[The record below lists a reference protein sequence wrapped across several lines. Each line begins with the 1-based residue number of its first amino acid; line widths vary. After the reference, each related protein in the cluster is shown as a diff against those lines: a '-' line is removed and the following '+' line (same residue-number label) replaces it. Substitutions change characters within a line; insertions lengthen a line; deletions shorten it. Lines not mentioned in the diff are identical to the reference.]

1 MVPGVKRALTV
12 CALLLGVWLGIQY
25 VLPTVFPFLM
35 GTALALAAEPG
46 VKFLR
51 ERFRFPR
58 AVGAAFCVSVVFA
71 AIAAALAAGLALIFR
86 ELGALSGVLP
96 AMAEAV
102 RTGIDALQGWL
113 TALSQRAP
121 ESLRPA
127 LEGTVAAFFSGG
139 TALLSRGVEF
149 LLGLAGGIL
158 RHVPD
163 SALSLGTAVIS
174 GYMISAR
181 LPSLK
186 KRIAG
191 FLSREKFK
199 KLRRSLGKMKSACLG
214 WLLSQVKLAG
224 LTLVILTLGFLLL
237 RITYAPLWAMAVA
250 LVDAF
255 PVLGTG
261 TVLIPWAMVC
271 FILGDGGRAVGLL
284 GLYAVASLTRSAM
297 EPRLVGRQLGLDP
310 LTTLLAL
317 YAGYRF
323 WGLTGMLLSPLLA
336 VTLRSLLPA
345 ADSETPRADR

>member
-1 MVPGVKRALTV
+1 MYPGVKRALRV
-12 CALLLGVWLGIQY
+12 CVLVLGAWLGIQY
-25 VLPTVFPFLM
+25 VLPIAFPFLL

-46 VKFLR
+46 VKYLQT
-51 ERFRFPR
+51 RFRFPR
-58 AVGAAFCVSVVFA
+58 ALGAAFCVSVVFLS
-71 AIAAALAAGLALIFR
+71 ILAGLISLLALVFR
-86 ELGALSGVLP
+86 ELGALSGILP

-102 RTGIDALQGWL
+102 RTGIDALRNWL
-113 TALSQRAP
+113 SSLAGRAP

-127 LEGTVAAFFSGG
+127 LEGSVTAFFSGG
-139 TALLSRGVEF
+139 TALLSKGVDF

-186 KRIAG
+186 KRFSAL
-191 FLSREKFK
+191 LSREKLK
-199 KLRRSLGKMKSACLG
+199 KLRASIRKMKDACLG
-214 WLLSQVKLAG
+214 WLLAQVKLAG
-224 LTLVILTLGFLLL
+224 MTLIILTAGFLLL
-237 RITYAPLWAMAVA
+237 RITYAPLWALAVA

-261 TVLIPWAMVC
+261 TVLIPWALVC
-271 FILGDGGRAVGLL
+271 FIQGDGGRAVGLL

-297 EPRLVGRQLGLDP
+297 EPKLVGQHLGLDP

-323 WGLTGMLLSPLLA
+323 WGLPGMLLSPLLA
-336 VTLRSLLPA
+336 VMVRSLLPA
-345 ADSETPRADR
+345 EGESR